1 MGEGRNLKTPLTVV
15 SFYLSHQV
23 YRGLKWGRVIMAAS
37 DQMVWQGE
45 LAVEQAIRQLQGQSV
60 SDNVSPPILVLT
72 PKNAD
77 REHIRRSLSPGGFR
91 PVYFY
96 QHTSAAKK

>member
-1 MGEGRNLKTPLTVV
+1 
-15 SFYLSHQV
+15 
-23 YRGLKWGRVIMAAS
+23 MAAS

-60 SDNVSPPILVLT
+60 SDNVSPPILVMT

-77 REHIRRSLSPGGFR
+77 REHIRRLLSPGGFR